1 LRLYNSDFANITTKE
16 LNDLHIKMHIRD
28 GRPYICQER
37 DYELPTTFSGP
48 IPLLTDIC
56 MTKGNGTKNVLL
68 IGNSHA
74 RALYF
79 GAKNK
84 LSHIYSKL
92 TLASTLSCMPFYESS
107 IDEIFAVAPSIRVCP
122 ACRDFIS
129 HCIDYGHAMMDALN
143 QWTEPIDIIINVF
156 SYRYFINPPFD
167 VENMH
172 NDVYFQEMQTYF
184 TKLSKIAREVVLIPD
199 IQMYWPIAP
208 TTQHIQQRLHFDR
221 DLELFEVTPNER
233 SKFLDN
239 IKRRSDMIECPK
251 CVRVNW
257 TEAWCRPGENCKML
271 DSRNLSY
278 FRDTNHVNIYGSMI
292 YGQMLSDILK
302 KLNL

>member
-1 LRLYNSDFANITTKE
+1 MK
-16 LNDLHIKMHIRD
+16 
-28 GRPYICQER
+28 
-37 DYELPTTFSGP
+37 
-48 IPLLTDIC
+48 
-56 MTKGNGTKNVLL
+56 KGNGTKNVLL

-74 RALYF
+74 RAIYF
-79 GAKNK
+79 GVKHK
-84 LSHIYSKL
+84 LSHIYNKL
-92 TLASTLSCMPFYESS
+92 TLVATRYCLPFYESNM
-107 IDEIFAVAPSIRVCP
+107 DEILAVRPNLRLCPSCRKFAFQCV
-122 ACRDFIS
+122 
-129 HCIDYGHAMMDALN
+129 DYGRSMIDALN
-143 QWTEPIDIIINVF
+143 QWKEPIDIIISVF
-156 SYRYFINPPFD
+156 AHHLRINPSFD
-167 VENMH
+167 VK
-172 NDVYFQEMQTYF
+172 NDAYLQEMQSYF
-184 TKLSKIAREVVLIPD
+184 TKLSNIAREVVLIPD